1 VRAVLE
7 GAEDIGVHVTI
18 ANELRGKISAG
29 AKLSLGRDTRHI
41 LIGFGAGRRGELR
54 GNTARLDAID
64 GRLWDGVGVI
74 AEIVFDMRAILTN
87 VIGPNNPS
95 IFEMDNVGIA
105 DGCQTN
111 YEQ

>member
-1 VRAVLE
+1 
-7 GAEDIGVHVTI
+7 
-18 ANELRGKISAG
+18 
-29 AKLSLGRDTRHI
+29 
-41 LIGFGAGRRGELR
+41 
-54 GNTARLDAID
+54 
-64 GRLWDGVGVI
+64 
-74 AEIVFDMRAILTN
+74 